1 MSDTLIQFQRKYPLI
16 IDFDLRWGEMD
27 AFNHINNVAYF
38 RYFECARI
46 AYFEKTQIMAQMQQ
60 QKIGPILA
68 QTECQYRRPL
78 TYPDRIKVGAVID
91 ELQSHG
97 FIQRYAIYSTEQD
110 AIATLGSGRI
120 VLIDYKSQQKV
131 ALSDA
136 LIKDLNQFQKE
147 LEPLSR

>member
-1 MSDTLIQFQRKYPLI
+1 MTETLYQFQRQYPLI

-46 AYFEKTQIMAQMQQ
+46 AYFEQTQIMSDMRK

-68 QTECQYRRPL
+68 ETQCQYRRPL

-91 ELQSHG
+91 ELHSHG
-97 FIQRYAIYSTEQD
+97 FMQRYAVYSSEQD
-110 AIATLGSGRI
+110 AIATQGYGRI
-120 VLIDYKSQQKV
+120 VLLDYKTQQKV
-131 ALSDA
+131 AVSDA
-136 LIKDLNQFQKE
+136 LIEDLNHFQKDLKA
-147 LEPLSR
+147 LSL